1 MTQQISLHT
10 RNANTFQSVT
20 SNSAGQSQGQQP
32 GASGDLFA
40 QFSMILD
47 KIALQLS
54 HNEGL
59 FNVSSEL
66 RPAVLAPREEQ
77 PAADVEQAPEAEQT
91 LPLAVEEEEVVEEEA
106 AEEVE
111 ENTEQEGGQ
120 EQVVASDNPVQTA
133 QEGEVTGERVP
144 VEAKE
149 VSEPVVKVEVAQLQ
163 IGEQGA
169 TEQDGSDI
177 VTRLLREQLTKQQQA
192 APQDQQV
199 GQEQQELPQQQQVS
213 EDLALK
219 NFLVKNGLI
228 TKDTGNEE
236 TKAIETALR
245 ALFEQ
250 SESAQSTLPQEGA
263 QQPIVVSPLLL
274 QRALEMSSFGK
285 SNETGTQAI
294 TATTP
299 KANTGNGSGHDVSLE
314 QSTRRGETAEKAETP
329 LSQRATLRT
338 LEKVEQAL
346 KEIAKS
352 KDGKTISMRL
362 DPPEL
367 GSLKI
372 DVTMRDGLLHAR
384 IAADNTQ
391 VSQMLRE
398 KAHEIQRNLRELGL
412 NVDQVSVSVRDE
424 SGQFS
429 QFFSE
434 TGSGTG
440 SDSRGQSDG
449 KQQGGADADT
459 QTVTNTNNTVVE
471 DHWVA

>member
-10 RNANTFQSVT
+10 RNANTFQNVT
-20 SNSAGQSQGQQP
+20 SNSAGQAQGQEA

-54 HNEGL
+54 HNEGI
-59 FNVSSEL
+59 FNISSEL

-77 PAADVEQAPEAEQT
+77 PAPEVEQAPEAEQT
-91 LPLAVEEEEVVEEEA
+91 LPLAVEEEVIEEEV

-111 ENTEQEGGQ
+111 ENSEQESGE
-120 EQVVASDNPVQTA
+120 EQVLVSDDLVQTT
-133 QEGEVTGERVP
+133 QEGEVTGEGAP
-144 VEAKE
+144 VEVKVA
-149 VSEPVVKVEVAQLQ
+149 SEPVVKVEVAQLP
-163 IGEQGA
+163 IGEQA
-169 TEQDGSDI
+169 AAEQDGSDI

-192 APQDQQV
+192 APLEQHA
-199 GQEQQELPQQQQVS
+199 GQEQQELPQQQQVG

-228 TKDTGNEE
+228 AKDSGSEE
-236 TKAIETALR
+236 TKALETALR

-250 SESAQSTLPQEGA
+250 SESAQSTLPQEGV
-263 QQPIVVSPLLL
+263 QQSIVVSPLLL

-285 SNETGTQAI
+285 SNEAVAQGV

-299 KANTGNGSGHDVSLE
+299 KANTGNGAGHDVSLG
-314 QSTRRGETAEKAETP
+314 QSARRSETAESAETP

-352 KDGKTISMRL
+352 KDGKTISLRL

-429 QFFSE
+429 QFFSN

-440 SDSRGQSDG
+440 SENRGQSDVN
-449 KQQGGADADT
+449 QQSVADADA
-459 QTVTNTNNTVVE
+459 QTGTNTNKIVVE